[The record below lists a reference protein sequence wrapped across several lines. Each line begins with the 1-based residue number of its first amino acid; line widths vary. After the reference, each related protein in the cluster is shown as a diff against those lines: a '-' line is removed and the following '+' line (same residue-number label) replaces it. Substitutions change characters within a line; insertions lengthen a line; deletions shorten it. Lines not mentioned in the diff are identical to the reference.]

1 MVSKN
6 YISLSQNIERPLTGI
21 HRTQTDNI
29 KTVLAL
35 EITKTQWRVGTGN
48 SHYYTLG
55 SLNFFYMSTV
65 HSSVNTLKS
74 GRQPDIPYFTNSFSR
89 FALSDYHKTPRSRCN
104 MIIFLLNFSTTD
116 CENKWYVLQ
125 LPTTNHGVNWNRFQS
140 HFFLYSIV
148 LSLSS

>member
-6 YISLSQNIERPLTGI
+6 YISQNIERSLTGS

-35 EITKTQWRVGTGN
+35 EITKTQWRVGAGN

-65 HSSVNTLKS
+65 HSNVNTLKS

-89 FALSDYHKTPRSRCN
+89 FALSDYHKTPRSRCY

-116 CENKWYVLQ
+116 CENDMCCSYQ
-125 LPTTNHGVNWNRFQS
+125 QPTTVSTEIDFS
-140 HFFLYSIV
+140 HTFSFIP
-148 LSLSS
+148 LSS